1 MAILNKTIT
10 IDDIQTKFASTGNE
24 GFTIISGKDKYT
36 FYRTIKGQDGD
47 VYKAFKAMDVK
58 PHDTVNIGYTEEPS
72 EFTNAKGELIKFTK
86 RGIVSIREG
95 DPSQTQLPVNKPLSV
110 ANNASQSQ
118 SKDDKFWERQAYE
131 KCLSL
136 WYTSTGFNHEDFLE
150 GIKTGKFWE
159 LFQTIKADGEL
170 RFATGMEKA
179 RAIFKKDEE
188 PLPEELPT
196 IQSMEC
202 EVCGMEGRIK
212 DDGHPCIPF

>member
-47 VYKAFKAMDVK
+47 VYKAFKSMDVK

-110 ANNASQSQ
+110 SNNASQSQ
-118 SKDDKFWERQAYE
+118 SDDKFWDKKAY
-131 KCLSL
+131 KQCL
-136 WYTSTGFNHEDFLE
+136 WGFWLQDN
-150 GIKTGKFWE
+150 KGKLTNDWKQLVWDAFNDIE
-159 LFQTIKADGEL
+159 QDADK
-170 RFATGMEKA
+170 RFATGMDKA

-196 IQSMEC
+196 INIGDEFLPN
-202 EVCGMEGRIK
+202 EPK
-212 DDGHPCIPF
+212 DVYNTKEIPF

>member
-1 MAILNKTIT
+1 MILNKTIT

-47 VYKAFKAMDVK
+47 VYKAFKSMDVK

-110 ANNASQSQ
+110 SNNASQSQ
-118 SKDDKFWERQAYE
+118 SDDFWDKKAYKQCLWGYWLDHSMMQGENKLPLDPKDFDLVWNVFKQIEQDADK
-131 KCLSL
+131 
-136 WYTSTGFNHEDFLE
+136 
-150 GIKTGKFWE
+150 
-159 LFQTIKADGEL
+159 

-179 RAIFKKDEE
+179 RIALAKE